1 MGLSFRIC
9 RFLNNSVKQL
19 PSHDQLHYQKQKLL
33 SVKHFN
39 QLDDIGVVHVAQN
52 GRLNLQILLVLLAHI
67 FLLDDL
73 DCKLLASATF
83 QSQLHDAKTR
93 EKNVKI
99 STAVQKPPT
108 GFQKKETNKQKKEQ
122 KKICFYL
129 NA

>member
-93 EKNVKI
+93 EKPSKSAQQCGNLRQV
-99 STAVQKPPT
+99 
-108 GFQKKETNKQKKEQ
+108 FKKRNKQTKKRTKENL
-122 KKICFYL
+122 FL
-129 NA
+129 P